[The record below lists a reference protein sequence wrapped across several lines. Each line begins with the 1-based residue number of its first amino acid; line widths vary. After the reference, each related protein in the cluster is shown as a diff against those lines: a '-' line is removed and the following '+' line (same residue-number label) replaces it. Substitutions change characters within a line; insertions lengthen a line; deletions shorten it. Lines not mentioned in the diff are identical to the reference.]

1 MNHDDDTFLTDPMT
15 VPGQLDLLGDERGP
29 VGVQICQHETLRQLP
44 KSTANS
50 SGYPC
55 FYRCDE
61 CGSESDNLS
70 EYRSR
75 DLLGDE
81 CSPVGLARVN
91 VPLDDTHSESL
102 IQTRIIRSE
111 FQQLRLEASRWTPG
125 GPQ

>member
-1 MNHDDDTFLTDPMT
+1 MDHDDTFLTDPMT
-15 VPGQLDLLGDERGP
+15 VPGQL
-29 VGVQICQHETLRQLP
+29 
-44 KSTANS
+44 
-50 SGYPC
+50 
-55 FYRCDE
+55 
-61 CGSESDNLS
+61 
-70 EYRSR
+70 